1 MSDPTIIA
9 AAIAVAGTLSSPI
22 LVQYMNGR
30 AKAQEYE
37 LQRQQRA
44 EERQAETD
52 ERKHEQFRVEYT
64 NLNAKVRNF
73 VKALSDYL
81 HLIRSR
87 KITADARGPL
97 EDSRKEFL
105 ECYAQ
110 AQMTLPDSVLVAAME
125 ANRRLSRL
133 YGIALRLD
141 GFTTSA
147 QSMEVAISSEHEQ
160 DTIDS
165 AFSYLEETLRPAT
178 WHLRNVMRIDLGI
191 GEAEL

>member
-1 MSDPTIIA
+1 MSDPTLIA
-9 AAIAVAGTLSSPI
+9 AAIAVVGTLSSPI
-22 LVQYMNGR
+22 LVQYMNSR
-30 AKAQEYE
+30 SKAQEYE
-37 LQRQQRA
+37 LQRQQRS
-44 EERQAETD
+44 EERQAEMD
-52 ERKHEQFRVEYT
+52 ERKHEELRVEYT

-87 KITADARGPL
+87 KITPDARVPL

-110 AQMTLPDSVLVAAME
+110 AQMRLPDSVLVAAME
-125 ANRRLSRL
+125 ANRHLSRL

-141 GFTTSA
+141 GFTTST
-147 QSMEVAISSEHEQ
+147 QSMEVAISSGH
-160 DTIDS
+160 DTIES
-165 AFSYLEETLRPAT
+165 AFEHLEETLRPAA

-191 GEAEL
+191 GKAEL